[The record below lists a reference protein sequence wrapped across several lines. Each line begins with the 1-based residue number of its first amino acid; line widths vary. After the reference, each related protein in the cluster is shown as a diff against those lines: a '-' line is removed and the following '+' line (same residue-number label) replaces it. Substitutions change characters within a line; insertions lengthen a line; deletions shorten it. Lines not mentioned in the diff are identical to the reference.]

1 MKKLFPITVETNY
14 QQPVEIT
21 VQNNKSDLE
30 KLKFLFIL
38 KKNRPKY
45 VQTLILGSKK
55 IRFLENLS
63 RKNLSNKEIDK
74 FNKGFIE
81 IWWSS

>member
-38 KKNRPKY
+38 KINR
-45 VQTLILGSKK
+45 
-55 IRFLENLS
+55 
-63 RKNLSNKEIDK
+63 
-74 FNKGFIE
+74 
-81 IWWSS
+81 